1 MSKTTVF
8 EKKTHSPNLDTIEMI
23 EKTIEKNHDF
33 KNITDLYHALPRGVQ
48 YGTFKTVLEYLE
60 RSNKIAYDKNDSIF
74 WIFSPNKRVSSTLE
88 KISVRLK

>member
-8 EKKTHSPNLDTIEMI
+8 EKKIHSPNLDTIEMI

-33 KNITDLYHALPRGVQ
+33 KNITELYHALPRGVQ

-74 WIFSPNKRVSSTLE
+74 WIFSSNKHGSSALE
-88 KISVRLK
+88 KTSVRLK

>member
-23 EKTIEKNHDF
+23 EKIIEKNHDF
-33 KNITDLYHALPRGVQ
+33 KNITELYRALPRGVQ

-60 RSNKIAYDKNDSIF
+60 RSNKIAYDKNGSIF
-74 WIFSPNKRVSSTLE
+74 WIFSSNKRGSYALE
-88 KISVRLK
+88 KTSVRLK